1 MTVQFHQDEALVTM
15 SDAAINV
22 VRALM
27 AQKNIE
33 GYALR
38 VFVTGGGCAG
48 FQYGMA
54 FEREPRPGD
63 HVIEVADDVRV
74 VIDPTSAVYLAGAHI
89 DYVDN
94 LMGGGFRIENPNAV
108 ASCGCGHSFRT
119 KEADSASTAGGGCS
133 CG

>member
-1 MTVQFHQDEALVTM
+1 MTVEFRQEEALITM
-15 SDAAINV
+15 SETAVNV
-22 VRALM
+22 VRSLM
-27 AQKNIE
+27 EQKNIQ

-54 FEREPRPGD
+54 FEKEPRPSD
-63 HVIEVADDVRV
+63 HVVEVAEGVRV
-74 VIDPTSAVYLAGAHI
+74 IIDPTSAVYLAGSHI
-89 DYVDN
+89 DYVDS

-119 KEADSASTAGGGCS
+119 KDAASAGTGGGCS

>member
-15 SDAAINV
+15 SEAAINV
-22 VRALM
+22 VRSLM
-27 AQKNIE
+27 AQKNIQ

-54 FEREPRPGD
+54 FEKEPRPGD
-63 HVIEVADDVRV
+63 HVIEVAEDVRV
-74 VIDPTSAVYLAGAHI
+74 VIDPTSAVYLAGSHI

-119 KEADSASTAGGGCS
+119 KEADSAGTAGGCS